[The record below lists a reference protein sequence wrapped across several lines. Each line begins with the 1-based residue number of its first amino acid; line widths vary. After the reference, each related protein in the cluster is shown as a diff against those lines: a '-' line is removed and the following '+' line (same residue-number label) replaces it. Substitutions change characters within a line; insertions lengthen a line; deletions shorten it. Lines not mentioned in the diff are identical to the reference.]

1 MNGIEKMCP
10 EAWCMVLNFVSSVCP
25 AGGRLDLNIHEW
37 YDDGSSKRAGVLPC
51 CITECARAFDEW
63 NGCKNVT
70 MKHQVSL

>member
-37 YDDGSSKRAGVLPC
+37 YDDGVPNARGYCLAVLQ
-51 CITECARAFDEW
+51 
-63 NGCKNVT
+63 NVR
-70 MKHQVSL
+70 MRLMSGMDVKM